1 MSDRVA
7 KQGRGRKMEEEG
19 ERWRQREEEGE
30 RGRKREEGGKVNPD
44 QW

>member
-1 MSDRVA
+1 MSDIVA

-19 ERWRQREEEGE
+19 ERWRLREDEGE

>member
-1 MSDRVA
+1 MSDIVA

-19 ERWRQREEEGE
+19 ERWRQREDEGE